1 MDYST
6 LVEFY
11 QRLENTPKRLEKT
24 YIISKLLE
32 TTKTEDLQYVIYLLE
47 GRVFPTW
54 DVREIGFSQRLMLKS
69 LAQSTGIPQESI
81 EKTYNKL
88 GDLGLVAK
96 ELISHKKQ
104 ATLFSQKL
112 TIKKVFTNIQ
122 GLAALQGEGTVSK
135 KVSYI
140 SELLTSSTPDEA
152 KFIVRTV
159 LSTLRVGVAQGIL
172 RDAIAWAYYP
182 KIIGIFFSCPHCGEL
197 NPKSDVCLLCK
208 RQLNNNFKEEIKKEH
223 KKCTK
228 LEDLKQ
234 LEKNLDSKCIVFES
248 QKLSRAAYNEIIS
261 RVQEAYDLSNDFAQV
276 ALAIKE
282 GKEIKIK
289 IDIGHPINPMLA
301 TRLDTIAEAFEEL
314 QPPVLV
320 DYKLDGFRLQIHKKG
335 DKYFFFTRSLENV
348 YNQFAELRQVLN
360 KSIKEDSYIIDT
372 EVIGFDHKTKK
383 YLPFQHIS
391 QRIKRK
397 YDIEKVAKEIPV
409 VINVFDILYLN
420 TKSLLDEPQRKRREI
435 IEKIVKEIPNKI
447 ATTKAMVTSDIDQAT
462 KFYKESLKAGNEGII
477 IKNLDKKYTPGRRVK
492 GWIKFKPSLEPLD
505 LVIVGATHGEG
516 KRSEFL
522 SSYILACKSGDK
534 LLECGMSSSGLKE
547 KSKISLTYQD
557 MTEMLKK
564 IITKRDARTVYVKPK
579 IVVEVIY
586 EEIQKSPTYASGYAL
601 RFPRISRLRE
611 DKPLKDIATLKDL
624 EKIYAKQKS
633 RNKKN

>member
-1 MDYST
+1 MDYSI
-6 LVEFY
+6 LVQFY

-24 YIISKLLE
+24 HIISKLLE
-32 TTKTEDLQYVIYLLE
+32 TTKAEDLQYVIYLLE

-112 TIKKVFTNIQ
+112 TVKKVFTNIQ
-122 GLAALQGEGTVSK
+122 GLADLQGEGTVSK

-182 KIIGIFFSCPHCGEL
+182 KIIGIFFYCPHCREL
-197 NPKSDVCLLCK
+197 NPKSDVCLSC
-208 RQLNNNFKEEIKKEH
+208 RQPLEDNYKEEIKKEH
-223 KKCTK
+223 HRCTR
-228 LEDLKQ
+228 LEELKQ
-234 LEKNLDSKCIVFES
+234 LEKNLQKECLIFSDEKTARQAHNNLISK
-248 QKLSRAAYNEIIS
+248 
-261 RVQEAYDLSNDFAQV
+261 VQEAYDLSNDFAQV
-276 ALAIKE
+276 ALAIKQ

-289 IDIGHPINPMLA
+289 IDVGHPINPMLA
-301 TRLDTIAEAFEEL
+301 TRLDTLAEAFEEL

-335 DKYFFFTRSLENV
+335 DKYFFFTRRLENV
-348 YNQFAELRQVLN
+348 YNQFAELKDVLD
-360 KSIKEDSYIIDT
+360 KSIKENSYIIDT

-383 YLPFQHIS
+383 YLSFQHIS

-420 TKSLLDEPQRKRREI
+420 GKSLLDEPQRKRREI
-435 IEKIVKEIPNKI
+435 IQKTVKEIPNKI
-447 ATTKAMVTSDIDQAT
+447 AITKAIVTSDINEAT
-462 KFYKESLKAGNEGII
+462 KFYKQSLKVGNEGVI

-492 GWIKFKPSLEPLD
+492 GWIKFKPILEPLD

-547 KSKISLTYQD
+547 KSSVGLTYQD
-557 MTEMLKK
+557 MTEMLKN
-564 IITKRDARTVYVKPK
+564 IITKRDARTVYVKPQ

-586 EEIQKSPTYASGYAL
+586 EEIQKSPTYSSGYAL
-601 RFPRISRLRE
+601 RFPKISRLRE
-611 DKPLKDIATLKDL
+611 DKPLKDIATLKDI
-624 EKIYAKQKS
+624 EKIFAKQKG
-633 RNKKN
+633 KK